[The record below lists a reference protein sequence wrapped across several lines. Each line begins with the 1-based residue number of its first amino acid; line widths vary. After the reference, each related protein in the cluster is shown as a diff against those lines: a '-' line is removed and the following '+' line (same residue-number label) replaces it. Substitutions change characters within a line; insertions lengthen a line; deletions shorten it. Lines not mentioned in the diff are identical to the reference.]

1 LLTLSL
7 FLFSLFWFLGLVLS
21 YPLIIFF
28 GLSILIILPVFTIWV
43 VLIVLIVFIIFDG
56 FNS

>member
-1 LLTLSL
+1 LSL